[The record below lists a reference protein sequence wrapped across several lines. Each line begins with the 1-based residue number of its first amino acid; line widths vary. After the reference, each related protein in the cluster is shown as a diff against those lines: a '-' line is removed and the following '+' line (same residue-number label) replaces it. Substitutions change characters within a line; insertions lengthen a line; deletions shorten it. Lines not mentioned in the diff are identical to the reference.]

1 MLSFLE
7 TGKIS
12 HFIGGRE
19 GGTGAQRSLHVRIP
33 LNPTIPAVLFACQSD
48 HASRSYANVYRLRQN
63 QLLHWREG
71 GRQRSTTFF
80 THTDSSRSHDSSSAV
95 RLLIGQH
102 VAELYQFL
110 IQRGIS
116 GYKEWEPVSEFFM
129 HAMLLRKISQ

>member
-1 MLSFLE
+1 MLIFL
-7 TGKIS
+7 GSGSIS
-12 HFIGGRE
+12 HCISGRE
-19 GGTGAQRSLHVRIP
+19 GGTRAQRSLHVRIP
-33 LNPTIPAVLFACQSD
+33 LDCTIPAVLSTCQSD
-48 HASRSYANVYRLRQN
+48 YTSQSYANLSRNRQN
-63 QLLHWREG
+63 QPLHRRE
-71 GRQRSTTFF
+71 RRRHRSTTFL
-80 THTDSSRSHDSSSAV
+80 TRTDSSRYHDSSSAV